1 MGFCCRVQHDDM
13 GIVGMR
19 QRQGREHIRIQTSR
33 PVDIS
38 VERRDYKGVI
48 INESYGGLF
57 IKMSGRFSDG
67 GKFLSKKRRFS
78 VGHEIEVAYL
88 SPQGINVNRICE
100 IVGIT
105 SEGLSAKFKHLGYAR

>member
-1 MGFCCRVQHDDM
+1 
-13 GIVGMR
+13 MR
-19 QRQGREHIRIQTSR
+19 QKQGREHIRMQTSR

-78 VGHEIEVAYL
+78 VGQEIEVAYL
-88 SPQGINVNRICE
+88 SPQGINVNRRCE